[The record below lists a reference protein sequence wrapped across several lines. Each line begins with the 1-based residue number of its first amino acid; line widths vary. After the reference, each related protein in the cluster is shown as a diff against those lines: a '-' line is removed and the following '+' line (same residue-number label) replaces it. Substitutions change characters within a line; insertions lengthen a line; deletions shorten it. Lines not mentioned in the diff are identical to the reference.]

1 MFINKKQQLVIIG
14 HINDST
20 IINNLT
26 NNGFLMYNDNKN
38 LYFKKDNSL
47 VLKEIVS
54 ILKEE
59 KPEEYIY
66 LIKIDNEL
74 VILEYKKVN
83 QNYYFYKVDKLGN
96 GYIHLIKTI
105 KYLQKNLDRFVNY
118 RINRGVNILYCIL
131 GGVRTID
138 KTYDKIYHNVIRSF
152 YYKESDI
159 YLYLK
164 ANDLGPKNNGGVNF
178 VYHSLDKDEIIELV
192 SKYHAIDNLVFSDF
206 NLEEE
211 DIEKYVKNR
220 ERFINWMS
228 TDDVLIRIMNFHYN
242 LLKCGEWILE
252 KEKLNKKQYDYI
264 FYTRPDIDFPNRIPF
279 YLNYSN
285 EKVYDL
291 SKKNFNDFAG
301 IIPRNLMDHYL
312 FKPFELYE
320 NLNNCTKQFFG
331 PEQML
336 SFCIGDLLKKTDY
349 FASIERKQDIKKYNI
364 CFMLV
369 GSVSIEKNIEAIIN
383 MLDASYKYYNVY
395 VFGYI
400 NCEDY
405 DLVSKL
411 KKIKFTILKLN
422 KTDYNYWLLTK
433 KCFNIANIFSNKK
446 DIQYDL
452 VINMNCEFKPNFF
465 IGNEIFYCIKQQ
477 KVFFN
482 IIKQDINL
490 IDKNFIMGPYDK
502 MTTILNYYNVLYSSD
517 IRSNTNKQSDKQ
529 NNMLDKLDKKYEG
542 ELEPPT
548 IDKIKFT
555 FYLYNSLKV

>member
-26 NNGFLMYNDNKN
+26 NTGFLMYNNKN
-38 LYFKKDNSL
+38 LYLKKDNSL
-47 VLKEIVS
+47 VLKEIIT

-59 KPEEYIY
+59 RPEDYIY

-74 VILEYKKVN
+74 VILEYKKIN

-105 KYLQKNLDRFVNY
+105 KYLQKNLDKFVNY
-118 RINRGVNILYCIL
+118 MINKGVNILYCIL

-164 ANDLGPKNNGGVNF
+164 VNDLGPKNNGGVNF
-178 VYHSLDKDEIIELV
+178 VYHSLEKDEIIELL

-228 TDDVLIRIMNFHYN
+228 DDEVLIRIMNFHYN

-252 KEKLNKKQYDYI
+252 KEKLNKKKYDYI

-279 YLNYSN
+279 YLNFSN
-285 EKVYDL
+285 DKVYDL
-291 SKKNFNDFAG
+291 SKKNFNDFTG
-301 IIPRNLMDHYL
+301 IIPRNLMEHYL
-312 FKPFELYE
+312 FKPFELYK
-320 NLNNCTKQFFG
+320 NPNNYTNHFFG

-336 SFCIGDLLKKTDY
+336 SFCIGNRFKKTDY
-349 FASIERKQDIKKYNI
+349 LAQIERTQNIKKYNI

-369 GSVSIEKNIEAIIN
+369 GSVSIEKNIETIID
-383 MLDASYKYYNVY
+383 MLDASYQYYNVY

-400 NCEDY
+400 NCIDP

-411 KKIKFTILKLN
+411 EKINFTILKLN
-422 KTDYNYWLLTK
+422 KSDYNYWLLAK

-446 DIQYDL
+446 GVQYDL
-452 VINMNCEFKPNFF
+452 VINMNCDFKPNFF
-465 IGNEIFYCIKQQ
+465 IDNEIFYCIKQQ

-490 IDKNFIMGPYDK
+490 INKNFIMGPYDK
-502 MTTILNYYNVLYSSD
+502 MTNILNYYNVLYSIDKPS
-517 IRSNTNKQSDKQ
+517 KQS
-529 NNMLDKLDKKYEG
+529 NMLDKLDKKYEG
-542 ELEPPT
+542 QLEPPT

-555 FYLYNSLKV
+555 FYLYNSLNV